1 MGGNR
6 QATAAFQADGNT
18 LVTSLFEGNK
28 LDVLAIR
35 KIDPRNKNV
44 MIYTLVDVKSN
55 KKLIQHMDRV

>member
-44 MIYTLVDVKSN
+44 MIYTLVDVK
-55 KKLIQHMDRV
+55 L